1 MEKQVYTITEVQEML
16 QISRTAVYQFI
27 GAVYQKQ
34 EPFIIVKP
42 LTTKVAS
49 FLSLKQSSR
58 TKPLSP
64 DKTLAD
70 P

>member
-1 MEKQVYTITEVQEML
+1 MSL
-16 QISRTAVYQFI
+16 HR
-27 GAVYQKQ
+27 
-34 EPFIIVKP
+34 VKP

>member
-1 MEKQVYTITEVQEML
+1 MIIKIIHFDNITRMNMQNTCKIVSFYTNHQ
-16 QISRTAVYQFI
+16 
-27 GAVYQKQ
+27 
-34 EPFIIVKP
+34 VKP
-42 LTTKVAS
+42 LTTKVTS

>member
-1 MEKQVYTITEVQEML
+1 MKSAIQMAGKGETYV
-16 QISRTAVYQFI
+16 R
-27 GAVYQKQ
+27 
-34 EPFIIVKP
+34 VKP

-49 FLSLKQSSR
+49 FLSLKQLSR

-64 DKTLAD
+64 DKTLAG

>member
-34 EPFIIVKP
+34 EPFIVFKIGKSYRIS
-42 LTTKVAS
+42 KKS
-49 FLSLKQSSR
+49 FDQWVNGQAKQLQ
-58 TKPLSP
+58 K
-64 DKTLAD
+64 
-70 P
+70 

>member
-34 EPFIIVKP
+34 EPFIIFKIG
-42 LTTKVAS
+42 KSYRISKKS
-49 FLSLKQSSR
+49 FDQWVNGQAKQLQ
-58 TKPLSP
+58 K
-64 DKTLAD
+64 
-70 P
+70 

>member
-34 EPFIIVKP
+34 EPFIIFKIGKSYRISKKSFDQWVNGQAKP
-42 LTTKVAS
+42 LQK
-49 FLSLKQSSR
+49 
-58 TKPLSP
+58 
-64 DKTLAD
+64 
-70 P
+70 